1 MNGRNDDDNV
11 IREGVP
17 KTTFSPSSSSSSLRF
32 RFRSTSLPKSPS
44 LDKMLLAEDEDEEED
59 ENFASVAK
67 FVEPPELPTLL
78 IHKVFGKRYMM
89 FVLF

>member
-1 MNGRNDDDNV
+1 MNGRNDDDDNV

-17 KTTFSPSSSSSSLRF
+17 KTTFSPSSSSPSSSLRF

-44 LDKMLLAEDEDEEED
+44 LDKMLLAEDEEDEEE

-78 IHKVFGKRYMM
+78 IHKVFGKR
-89 FVLF
+89 

>member
-1 MNGRNDDDNV
+1 MNGNDDDNV

-17 KTTFSPSSSSSSLRF
+17 KTTFSSPSSSSSSSILRF

-44 LDKMLLAEDEDEEED
+44 LDEMMLLSAEEDEDEEEE
-59 ENFASVAK
+59 ENLASVAK

-78 IHKVFGKRYMM
+78 IHKVFGKR
-89 FVLF
+89 